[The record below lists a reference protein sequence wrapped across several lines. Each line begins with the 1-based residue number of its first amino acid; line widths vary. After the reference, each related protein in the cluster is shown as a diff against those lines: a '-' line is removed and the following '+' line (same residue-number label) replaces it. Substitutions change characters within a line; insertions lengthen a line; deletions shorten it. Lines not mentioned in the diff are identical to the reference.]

1 VRDVVVNPDSN
12 QTAIEVRPGWLPNDP
27 RRMPIA
33 GDLIGQSLQMIAI
46 LTRRIEE
53 RLGVSLGI
61 NLTDLSA
68 MEQLIASG
76 PLTPTELA
84 ARLKVST
91 AASSHV
97 VDRLEA
103 AGHVKRERRTDDRRK
118 VLVVPAPAA
127 VERTFQ
133 QLAPMLNGLNT
144 VVAEL
149 SGDDRV
155 VVERFLG
162 RVLDVYQASANP
174 SFDQSSQ

>member
-1 VRDVVVNPDSN
+1 VVENSDPNRKS
-12 QTAIEVRPGWLPNDP
+12 IEDLPGGLPDP
-27 RRMPIA
+27 RGMPIA
-33 GDLIGQSLQMIAI
+33 GDLIGQRLQMVAI

-53 RLGVSLGI
+53 RLGVSLGV

-84 ARLKVST
+84 SRLKVST

-118 VLVVPAPAA
+118 VLVVPAPAS
-127 VERTFQ
+127 VERTLQ

-149 SGDDRV
+149 PEGDRA

-162 RVLDVYQASANP
+162 RVLDVYEASAAP
-174 SFDQSSQ
+174 SLDQSFH